1 MSDADSSG
9 AAAADTGSARI
20 QLALIWAMAENRVI
34 GADGGLPWRLPG
46 EMQYFRA
53 LTLGKP
59 VIVGRRTFD
68 SFRKPLPG
76 RTNIVVSRSAEIDH
90 PRVRVAR
97 SLEAAIDIGRE
108 IAARDGVEEI
118 MVAGGAE
125 LYAEAL
131 PRADRLYL
139 TLVHATPDGDTRFPD
154 YDETAWVERRHLRV
168 PADADNP
175 LEFSLIML
183 ERRDG
188 AAGDTAG

>member
-1 MSDADSSG
+1 MNQNENENETGAG
-9 AAAADTGSARI
+9 AATRPKDIA
-20 QLALIWAMAENRVI
+20 LALIWAMGENRVI

-76 RTNIVVSRSAEIDH
+76 RTNIVVSRSARIDH

-97 SLEAAIDIGRE
+97 SLDAAIDIGRE
-108 IAARDGVEEI
+108 VAERDGVDEI
-118 MVAGGAE
+118 MVAGGAQ

-131 PRADRLYL
+131 PRADRLYV
-139 TLVHATPDGDTRFPD
+139 TLVHAGPEGDTRFPD
-154 YDETAWVERRHLRV
+154 YDEAAWVERRRLRV
-168 PADADNP
+168 PADADNAFD
-175 LEFSLIML
+175 FSLLML
-183 ERRDG
+183 ERR
-188 AAGDTAG
+188 TAG